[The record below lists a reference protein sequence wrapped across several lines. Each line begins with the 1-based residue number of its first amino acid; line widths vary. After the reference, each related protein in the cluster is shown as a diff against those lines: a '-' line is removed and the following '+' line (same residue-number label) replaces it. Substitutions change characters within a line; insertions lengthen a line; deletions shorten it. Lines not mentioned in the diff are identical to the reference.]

1 MESLPEQRQGIRGA
15 RTFARSKMRGGLTI
29 LRNNPPAAFG
39 LALVVVYVFIAV
51 AGPWVAPHPYD
62 KFAVGPPLESPSA
75 DHVFGTDEFGRDV
88 FSRVLHGG
96 RISLRVGVLVV
107 VISGGVGVTVGLVS
121 GFFGGWI
128 DEATMRITDIF
139 LAFPDLVM
147 ALVVA
152 TALGTSIESAIVGI
166 AIVRWTSYARL
177 MRSSVLAEKG
187 KDYVLAGT
195 SLGAHPTRLIWRHI
209 LPNSYAPVLVQ
220 ATLDFGL
227 AILLAA
233 GLSFIGAGAQPP
245 LPEWGALVSGGRQ
258 YVQAAWWIPIFPGLA
273 IFGAV
278 LAFNLLGDAL
288 RDALDPRLR
297 HLLHEGRRE

>member
-1 MESLPEQRQGIRGA
+1 MASFSQQDTPRASALH
-15 RTFARSKMRGGLTI
+15 KMQAGLRI
-29 LRNNPPAAFG
+29 LKNNPPAAFG
-39 LALVVVYVFIAV
+39 LALVLVYVFIAV
-51 AGPWVAPHPYD
+51 AGPSVAPHPYD
-62 KFAVGPPLESPSA
+62 KFAVGLPLSSPSL
-75 DHVFGTDEFGRDV
+75 DHPFGTDEFGRDV
-88 FSRVLHGG
+88 LSRVLYGG
-96 RISLRVGVLVV
+96 RISLRVGALVV
-107 VISGGVGVTVGLVS
+107 IVAGGIGVTVGMLS
-121 GFFGGWI
+121 GFYGGWI
-128 DEATMRITDIF
+128 DEFAMRITDIF

-152 TALGTSIESAIVGI
+152 TALGTSIESAIIGI
-166 AIVRWTSYARL
+166 AIVRWTAYARL
-177 MRSSVLAEKG
+177 MRSSVLAQKG
-187 KDYVLAGT
+187 KDYMLAGRA
-195 SLGAHPTRLIWRHI
+195 LGAHPTRLIWRHI

-278 LAFNLLGDAL
+278 LAFNLLGDAM

-297 HLLHEGRRE
+297 HLLQDARR

>member
-1 MESLPEQRQGIRGA
+1 MVSTSQQQSLGA
-15 RTFARSKMRGGLTI
+15 LALDRARATARV

-39 LALVVVYVFIAV
+39 LALVVVYVFVAA
-51 AGPWVAPHPYD
+51 AGPTIAPHPYD
-62 KFAVGPPLESPSA
+62 EFAVGPPLEAPSLA
-75 DHVFGTDEFGRDV
+75 HPFGTDEFGRDV
-88 FSRVLHGG
+88 MSRVLHGG
-96 RISLRVGVLVV
+96 RISLRVGALVV
-107 VISGGVGVTVGLVS
+107 LIAGSIGVSVGLVS
-121 GFFGGWI
+121 GFYGGWL
-128 DEATMRITDIF
+128 DEFAMRITDIF

-152 TALGTSIESAIVGI
+152 TALGTSIESAIIGI

-177 MRSSVLAEKG
+177 MRSSVLAQKG
-187 KDYVLAGT
+187 KDYMLAGRA
-195 SLGAHPTRLIWRHI
+195 LGAHPVRLIWRHI

-258 YVQAAWWIPIFPGLA
+258 YVQAAWWIPIFPGFA

-288 RDALDPRLR
+288 RDYLDPRLR
-297 HLLHEGRRE
+297 HLLQNARR

>member
-1 MESLPEQRQGIRGA
+1 MGA
-15 RTFARSKMRGGLTI
+15 RI
-29 LRNNPPAAFG
+29 LRGNPPAAFG
-39 LALVVVYVFIAV
+39 LILVLVYVFIAV
-51 AGPWVAPHPYD
+51 AGPAIAPHPYD
-62 KFAVGPPLESPSA
+62 KFAVGPALDSPSL
-75 DHVFGTDEFGRDV
+75 DHPFGTDEFGRDV
-88 FSRVLHGG
+88 FSRVLYGG
-96 RISLRVGVLVV
+96 RISLRVGALVV
-107 VISGGVGVTVGLVS
+107 IVAGSIGVTVGLIS
-121 GFFGGWI
+121 GFYGGWI
-128 DEATMRITDIF
+128 DEVAMRVTDIF

-152 TALGTSIESAIVGI
+152 TALGTSIESAIIGI

-177 MRSSVLAEKG
+177 MRSSVLAQKG
-187 KDYVLAGT
+187 KDYMLAGRA
-195 SLGAHPTRLIWRHI
+195 LGVHPTRLIWRHI
-209 LPNSYAPVLVQ
+209 LPNSYSPVLVQ

-258 YVQAAWWIPIFPGLA
+258 YVQAAWWIPIFPGFA

-288 RDALDPRLR
+288 RDAMDPRLR
-297 HLLHEGRRE
+297 HLLQDARR

>member
-1 MESLPEQRQGIRGA
+1 
-15 RTFARSKMRGGLTI
+15 MRI
-29 LRNNPPAAFG
+29 LRHNPPAAVG
-39 LALVVVYVFIAV
+39 LILVLFYVFIAA
-51 AGPWVAPHPYD
+51 AGPNIAPHAYD
-62 KFAVGPPLESPSA
+62 EFAVGPVLDSPSL
-75 DHVFGTDEFGRDV
+75 DHPFGTDEFGRDV
-88 FSRVLHGG
+88 FSRVLYGG
-96 RISLRVGVLVV
+96 RISLRVGALVV
-107 VISGGVGVTVGLVS
+107 IVAGSIGVTVGLIS
-121 GFFGGWI
+121 GFYGGWI
-128 DEATMRITDIF
+128 DEVAMRVTDIF

-152 TALGTSIESAIVGI
+152 TALGTGIESAIIGI

-177 MRSSVLAEKG
+177 MRSSVLAQKG
-187 KDYVLAGT
+187 KDYMLAGRA
-195 SLGAHPTRLIWRHI
+195 LGVHPTRLIWRHI
-209 LPNSYAPVLVQ
+209 LPNSYSPVLVQ

-258 YVQAAWWIPIFPGLA
+258 YVQAAWWIPIFPGFA

-288 RDALDPRLR
+288 RDAMDPRLR
-297 HLLHEGRRE
+297 HLLQDARR

>member
-1 MESLPEQRQGIRGA
+1 MVSTPQQQSIGASIRERA
-15 RTFARSKMRGGLTI
+15 SAGLRI

-39 LALVVVYVFIAV
+39 LVLVLVYVFIAA
-51 AGPWVAPHPYD
+51 AGPNVAPHAYD
-62 KFAVGPPLESPSA
+62 KFAVGAPLEAPSFS
-75 DHVFGTDEFGRDV
+75 HPFGTDEFGRDV

-96 RISLRVGVLVV
+96 RISLRVGALVVLVAGS
-107 VISGGVGVTVGLVS
+107 IGVTVGVIS
-121 GFFGGWI
+121 GFYGGWI
-128 DEATMRITDIF
+128 DEFAMRITDIF

-177 MRSSVLAEKG
+177 MRSSVLAQKG
-187 KDYVLAGT
+187 KDYMLAGRA
-195 SLGAHPTRLIWRHI
+195 LGAHPSRLILRHI

-258 YVQAAWWIPIFPGLA
+258 YVQAAWWIPIFPGFA

-297 HLLHEGRRE
+297 HLLQDVRR

>member
-1 MESLPEQRQGIRGA
+1 MESLTQRRLAVRARAQLGDGWRLLRG
-15 RTFARSKMRGGLTI
+15 
-29 LRNNPPAAFG
+29 NPTGAFG
-39 LALVVVYVFIAV
+39 LALALMYVFIAF
-51 AGPWVAPHPYD
+51 AGAAVAPYPYD
-62 KFAVGPPLESPSA
+62 KFAVGGQLAPPSW

-88 FSRVLHGG
+88 FSRVLYGG
-96 RISLRVGVLVV
+96 RISLRVGALVV
-107 VISGGVGVTVGLVS
+107 LIAGSAGVTIGLVS
-121 GFFGGWI
+121 GFFGGWL
-128 DEATMRITDIF
+128 DEAAMRVTDVF

-152 TALGTSIESAIVGI
+152 SALGASIESAIIGI
-166 AIVRWTSYARL
+166 AIVRWTAYARL
-177 MRSSVLAEKG
+177 MRSGVLAETG
-187 KDYVLAGT
+187 KDYLLAARA
-195 SLGAHPTRLIWRHI
+195 LGAHPSRLIWRHI
-209 LPNSYAPVLVQ
+209 LPNSHSPVLVQ

-245 LPEWGALVSGGRQ
+245 LPEWGALVAGGRQ
-258 YVQAAWWIPIFPGLA
+258 YVKAAWWIPIFPGLA

-297 HLLHEGRRE
+297 NLMQEARR

>member
-1 MESLPEQRQGIRGA
+1 MALDKIRAAA
-15 RTFARSKMRGGLTI
+15 RI

-39 LALVVVYVFIAV
+39 LALVLVYVFVAV
-51 AGPWVAPHPYD
+51 AGPSIAPHPYD
-62 KFAVGPPLESPSA
+62 KFSVGPPLAAPSL
-75 DHVFGTDEFGRDV
+75 DHPFGTDEFGRDV
-88 FSRVLHGG
+88 LSRVLYGG
-96 RISLRVGVLVV
+96 RISLRVGALVV
-107 VISGGVGVTVGLVS
+107 TIAGVIGVSVGMISG
-121 GFFGGWI
+121 FYGGWI
-128 DEATMRITDIF
+128 DEFAMRITDIF

-152 TALGTSIESAIVGI
+152 TALGTSIESAIIGI

-177 MRSSVLAEKG
+177 MRSSVLAQKG
-187 KDYVLAGT
+187 RDYMLAGRA
-195 SLGAHPTRLIWRHI
+195 LGAHPVRLIWRHI

-258 YVQAAWWIPIFPGLA
+258 YVQAAWWIPIFPGFA

-288 RDALDPRLR
+288 RDYLDPRLR
-297 HLLHEGRRE
+297 HLLQNARR

>member
-1 MESLPEQRQGIRGA
+1 MGA
-15 RTFARSKMRGGLTI
+15 RI
-29 LRNNPPAAFG
+29 LRGNPPAAFG
-39 LALVVVYVFIAV
+39 LILVLVYVFIAV
-51 AGPWVAPHPYD
+51 AGPAIAPHPYD
-62 KFAVGPPLESPSA
+62 KFAVGPALDSPSL
-75 DHVFGTDEFGRDV
+75 DHPFGTDEFGRDV
-88 FSRVLHGG
+88 FSRVLYGG
-96 RISLRVGVLVV
+96 RISLRVGALVV
-107 VISGGVGVTVGLVS
+107 IVAGSIGVTVGLIS
-121 GFFGGWI
+121 GFYGGWI
-128 DEATMRITDIF
+128 DEVSMRITDIF

-152 TALGTSIESAIVGI
+152 TALGTSIESAIIGI

-177 MRSSVLAEKG
+177 MRSSVLAQKG
-187 KDYVLAGT
+187 KDYMLAGRA
-195 SLGAHPTRLIWRHI
+195 LGAHPSRLILRHI
-209 LPNSYAPVLVQ
+209 LPNSYSPVLVQ

-258 YVQAAWWIPIFPGLA
+258 YVQAAWWIPIFPGFA

-288 RDALDPRLR
+288 RDAMDPRLR
-297 HLLHEGRRE
+297 HLLQDARR

>member
-1 MESLPEQRQGIRGA
+1 MGA
-15 RTFARSKMRGGLTI
+15 RI
-29 LRNNPPAAFG
+29 LRGNPPAAFG
-39 LALVVVYVFIAV
+39 LILVLVYVFIAV
-51 AGPWVAPHPYD
+51 AGPAIAPHPYD
-62 KFAVGPPLESPSA
+62 KFAVGPALDSPSL
-75 DHVFGTDEFGRDV
+75 DHPFGTDEFGRDV
-88 FSRVLHGG
+88 FSRVLYGG
-96 RISLRVGVLVV
+96 RISLRIGALVV
-107 VISGGVGVTVGLVS
+107 IVAGSIGVTVGLTS
-121 GFFGGWI
+121 GFYGGWI
-128 DEATMRITDIF
+128 DEVSMRITDIF

-152 TALGTSIESAIVGI
+152 TALGTSIESAIIGI

-177 MRSSVLAEKG
+177 MRSSVLAQKG
-187 KDYVLAGT
+187 KDYMLAGRA
-195 SLGAHPTRLIWRHI
+195 LGAHPSRLILRHI
-209 LPNSYAPVLVQ
+209 LPNSYSPVLVQ

-258 YVQAAWWIPIFPGLA
+258 YVQAAWWIPIFPGFA

-288 RDALDPRLR
+288 RDAMDPRLR
-297 HLLHEGRRE
+297 HLLQDARR

>member
-1 MESLPEQRQGIRGA
+1 M
-15 RTFARSKMRGGLTI
+15 
-29 LRNNPPAAFG
+29 
-39 LALVVVYVFIAV
+39 Y
-51 AGPWVAPHPYD
+51 
-62 KFAVGPPLESPSA
+62 
-75 DHVFGTDEFGRDV
+75 
-88 FSRVLHGG
+88 GG
-96 RISLRVGVLVV
+96 RISLRVGALVV
-107 VISGGVGVTVGLVS
+107 IVAGSIGVTVGLIS
-121 GFFGGWI
+121 GFYGGWI
-128 DEATMRITDIF
+128 DEVSMRITDIF

-152 TALGTSIESAIVGI
+152 TALGTGIESAIIGI

-177 MRSSVLAEKG
+177 MRSSVLAQKG
-187 KDYVLAGT
+187 KDYMLAGRA
-195 SLGAHPTRLIWRHI
+195 LGVHPTRLIWRHI
-209 LPNSYAPVLVQ
+209 LPNSYSPVLVQ

-258 YVQAAWWIPIFPGLA
+258 YVQAAWWIPIFPGFA

-288 RDALDPRLR
+288 RDAMDPRLR
-297 HLLHEGRRE
+297 HLLQDARR

>member
-1 MESLPEQRQGIRGA
+1 ML
-15 RTFARSKMRGGLTI
+15 
-29 LRNNPPAAFG
+29 
-39 LALVVVYVFIAV
+39 VYVFIAV
-51 AGPWVAPHPYD
+51 AGPAIAPHPYD
-62 KFAVGPPLESPSA
+62 KFAVGPALDSPSL
-75 DHVFGTDEFGRDV
+75 DHPFGTDEFGRDV
-88 FSRVLHGG
+88 FSRVLYGG
-96 RISLRVGVLVV
+96 RISLRVGALVV
-107 VISGGVGVTVGLVS
+107 IVAGSIGVTVGLIS
-121 GFFGGWI
+121 GFYGGWI
-128 DEATMRITDIF
+128 DEVAMRVTDIF

-152 TALGTSIESAIVGI
+152 TALGTGIESAIIGI

-177 MRSSVLAEKG
+177 MRSSVLAQKG
-187 KDYVLAGT
+187 KDYMLAGRA
-195 SLGAHPTRLIWRHI
+195 LGVHPTRLIWRHI
-209 LPNSYAPVLVQ
+209 LPNSYSPVLVQ

-258 YVQAAWWIPIFPGLA
+258 YVQAAWWIPIFPGFA

-288 RDALDPRLR
+288 RDAMDPRLR
-297 HLLHEGRRE
+297 HLLQDARR

>member
-1 MESLPEQRQGIRGA
+1 MGA
-15 RTFARSKMRGGLTI
+15 RI
-29 LRNNPPAAFG
+29 LRGNPPAAFG
-39 LALVVVYVFIAV
+39 LILVLVYVFIAV
-51 AGPWVAPHPYD
+51 AGPAIAPHPYD
-62 KFAVGPPLESPSA
+62 KFAVGPALDSPSL
-75 DHVFGTDEFGRDV
+75 DHPFGTDEFGRDV
-88 FSRVLHGG
+88 FSRVLYGG
-96 RISLRVGVLVV
+96 RISLRVGALVV
-107 VISGGVGVTVGLVS
+107 IVAGSIGVTVGLIS
-121 GFFGGWI
+121 GFYGGWI
-128 DEATMRITDIF
+128 DEVAMRVTDIF

-152 TALGTSIESAIVGI
+152 TALGTGIESAIIGI

-177 MRSSVLAEKG
+177 MRSSVLAQKG
-187 KDYVLAGT
+187 KDYMLAGRA
-195 SLGAHPTRLIWRHI
+195 LGVHPTRLIWRHI
-209 LPNSYAPVLVQ
+209 LPNSYSPVLVQ

-258 YVQAAWWIPIFPGLA
+258 YVQAAWWIPIFPGFA

-288 RDALDPRLR
+288 RDAMDPRLR
-297 HLLHEGRRE
+297 HLLQDARR

>member
-1 MESLPEQRQGIRGA
+1 MLSTPQQQSLSATALDRARAGA
-15 RTFARSKMRGGLTI
+15 RI

-39 LALVVVYVFIAV
+39 LALVVMYVFIAA
-51 AGPWVAPHPYD
+51 AGPSIAPYPYD
-62 KFAVGPPLESPSA
+62 KFAVGAPLDSPSMG
-75 DHVFGTDEFGRDV
+75 HPFGTDEFGRDV

-96 RISLRVGVLVV
+96 RISLRVGALVV
-107 VISGGVGVTVGLVS
+107 IIAGSIGVSVGLVS
-121 GFFGGWI
+121 GFYGGWL
-128 DEATMRITDIF
+128 DEVAMRVTDIF

-152 TALGTSIESAIVGI
+152 TALGTSIESAIIGI

-177 MRSSVLAEKG
+177 MRSSVLAQKN
-187 KDYVLAGT
+187 KDYMLAGRA
-195 SLGAHPTRLIWRHI
+195 LGAHPIRLIFRHI
-209 LPNSYAPVLVQ
+209 LPNSYSPVLVQ

-258 YVQAAWWIPIFPGLA
+258 YVQAAWWIPIFPGFA

-297 HLLHEGRRE
+297 HLLQNARQ

>member
-1 MESLPEQRQGIRGA
+1 M
-15 RTFARSKMRGGLTI
+15 
-29 LRNNPPAAFG
+29 
-39 LALVVVYVFIAV
+39 LVLFYVFIAV
-51 AGPWVAPHPYD
+51 AGPAVAPHPFD
-62 KFAVGPPLESPSA
+62 KFSVGPALASPSL
-75 DHVFGTDEFGRDV
+75 DHPFGTDEFGRDV
-88 FSRVLHGG
+88 FSRVLYGG
-96 RISLRVGVLVV
+96 RISLRVGALVV
-107 VISGGVGVTVGLVS
+107 IVAGSIGVTVGLIS
-121 GFFGGWI
+121 GFNGGWI
-128 DEATMRITDIF
+128 DEITMRVTDIF

-177 MRSSVLAEKG
+177 MRSSVLAQKG
-187 KDYVLAGT
+187 KDYMLAGRA
-195 SLGAHPTRLIWRHI
+195 LGAHPSRLILRHI

-258 YVQAAWWIPIFPGLA
+258 YVQAAWWIPIFPGFA

-297 HLLHEGRRE
+297 HLLQDVRR

>member
-1 MESLPEQRQGIRGA
+1 MASIPEQQSLGA
-15 RTFARSKMRGGLTI
+15 LVRIKLRTGYRI

-39 LALVVVYVFIAV
+39 LVLVLVYVFIAL
-51 AGPWVAPHPYD
+51 AGPWVAPHPFD
-62 KFAVGPPLESPSA
+62 KFAVGSTLSPPSS
-75 DHVFGTDEFGRDV
+75 DHIFGTDEFGRDV
-88 FSRVLHGG
+88 FSRVLYGG
-96 RISLRVGVLVV
+96 RISLRIGVLVV
-107 VISGGVGVTVGLVS
+107 AIAGSVGVTVGLIS
-121 GFFGGWI
+121 GFFGGWL
-128 DEATMRITDIF
+128 DEVTMRIADIF

-152 TALGTSIESAIVGI
+152 TALGTSIESAIIGI

-177 MRSSVLAEKG
+177 MRSSVLTEKG

-195 SLGAHPTRLIWRHI
+195 ALGTHPTRLIWRHI

-288 RDALDPRLR
+288 RDAMDPRLR
-297 HLLHEGRRE
+297 YLLHNARQ

>member
-1 MESLPEQRQGIRGA
+1 MLSAPQQQNMSAVALNRLQAAGR
-15 RTFARSKMRGGLTI
+15 I
-29 LRNNPPAAFG
+29 LRNNPPAAVG
-39 LALVVVYVFIAV
+39 LALVLVYVFIAV
-51 AGPWVAPHPYD
+51 AGPAVAPHPYD
-62 KFAVGPPLESPSA
+62 EFAVGLPLSAPSL
-75 DHVFGTDEFGRDV
+75 DHPFGTDEFGRDV
-88 FSRVLHGG
+88 LSRVLHGG
-96 RISLRVGVLVV
+96 RISLRVGALVV
-107 VISGGVGVTVGLVS
+107 IVAGSIGVTVGLIS
-121 GFFGGWI
+121 GFYGGWI
-128 DEATMRITDIF
+128 DEFAMRITDIF

-152 TALGTSIESAIVGI
+152 TALGTSIESAIIGI

-177 MRSSVLAEKG
+177 MRSSVLAQKG
-187 KDYVLAGT
+187 RDYILSARA
-195 SLGAHPTRLIWRHI
+195 LGAHPVRLIWRHI

-258 YVQAAWWIPIFPGLA
+258 YVQAAWWIPIFPGFA

-288 RDALDPRLR
+288 RDAMDPRLR
-297 HLLHEGRRE
+297 HLLQDARR

>member
-1 MESLPEQRQGIRGA
+1 MASIQEQQGVRSSVRFKL
-15 RTFARSKMRGGLTI
+15 RTGYRI

-39 LALVVVYVFIAV
+39 LALVVVYMFIAV

-62 KFAVGPPLESPSA
+62 KFAVGPVLDAPSS
-75 DHVFGTDEFGRDV
+75 DHPFGTDEFGRDV

-96 RISLRVGVLVV
+96 RISLRVGALVV
-107 VISGGVGVTVGLVS
+107 LISGSIGVVVGLSS

-128 DEATMRITDIF
+128 DEVAMRITDIF

-152 TALGTSIESAIVGI
+152 TALGTGIESAIIGI
-166 AIVRWTSYARL
+166 SIVRWTSYARL
-177 MRSSVLAEKG
+177 MRSSVLAEKS

-195 SLGAHPTRLIWRHI
+195 ALGAHPTRLIWRHI

-288 RDALDPRLR
+288 RDAMDPRLR
-297 HLLHEGRRE
+297 HLLQNARR

>member
-1 MESLPEQRQGIRGA
+1 MVSTPQQHILGA
-15 RTFARSKMRGGLTI
+15 SVRNRMRAGLRV
-29 LRNNPPAAFG
+29 LKSNPPTAFG
-39 LALVVVYVFIAV
+39 LALVLIYIFIAA
-51 AGPWVAPHPYD
+51 AGPSVAPHEYD
-62 KFAVGPPLESPSA
+62 KFAVGPLLSAPSL
-75 DHVFGTDEFGRDV
+75 DHPFGTDEFGRDV
-88 FSRVLHGG
+88 FSRVLYGG
-96 RISLRVGVLVV
+96 RISLRIGLLVV
-107 VISGGVGVTVGLVS
+107 TIAGSIGVTVGLLS

-128 DEATMRITDIF
+128 DEFAMRVTDIF
-139 LAFPDLVM
+139 LAFPDLIM

-152 TALGTSIESAIVGI
+152 TALGTSIESAIIGI

-177 MRSSVLAEKG
+177 MRSSVLAQKG
-187 KDYVLAGT
+187 KDYMLAGRA
-195 SLGAHPTRLIWRHI
+195 LGAHPIRLIWRHI
-209 LPNSYAPVLVQ
+209 LPNSYAPALVQ

-278 LAFNLLGDAL
+278 LAFNLLGDAM
-288 RDALDPRLR
+288 RDAMDPRLR
-297 HLLHEGRRE
+297 HLLQDARR

>member
-1 MESLPEQRQGIRGA
+1 MASIPEQQSLGA
-15 RTFARSKMRGGLTI
+15 LVRIKLRTGYRI

-39 LALVVVYVFIAV
+39 LVLVLVYVFIAL
-51 AGPWVAPHPYD
+51 AGPWVAPYPFD
-62 KFAVGPPLESPSA
+62 KFAVGSTLSPPSS
-75 DHVFGTDEFGRDV
+75 DHIFGTDEFGRDV
-88 FSRVLHGG
+88 FSRVLYGG
-96 RISLRVGVLVV
+96 RISLRIGVLVV
-107 VISGGVGVTVGLVS
+107 VIAGSVGVTLGMIS
-121 GFFGGWI
+121 GFFGGWL
-128 DEATMRITDIF
+128 DEVTMRIADIF

-152 TALGTSIESAIVGI
+152 TALGTSIESAIIGI

-177 MRSSVLAEKG
+177 MRSSVLTEKG

-195 SLGAHPTRLIWRHI
+195 ALGTHPTRLIWRHI

-288 RDALDPRLR
+288 RDAMDPRLR
-297 HLLHEGRRE
+297 YLLHNARQ

>member
-1 MESLPEQRQGIRGA
+1 MASIPEQQSFGA
-15 RTFARSKMRGGLTI
+15 SVRIKLRTGYRI

-39 LALVVVYVFIAV
+39 LVLVLVYVFIAL
-51 AGPWVAPHPYD
+51 AGPWVAPYPFD
-62 KFAVGPPLESPSA
+62 KFAVGSTLSPPSS
-75 DHVFGTDEFGRDV
+75 DHIFGTDEFGRDV
-88 FSRVLHGG
+88 FSRVLYGG
-96 RISLRVGVLVV
+96 RISLRIGVLVV
-107 VISGGVGVTVGLVS
+107 VIAGSVGVTLGMIS
-121 GFFGGWI
+121 GFFGGWL
-128 DEATMRITDIF
+128 DEVTMRIADIF

-152 TALGTSIESAIVGI
+152 TALGTSIESAIIGI

-177 MRSSVLAEKG
+177 MRSSVLTEKG

-195 SLGAHPTRLIWRHI
+195 ALGTHPTRLIWRHI

-288 RDALDPRLR
+288 RDAMDPRLR
-297 HLLHEGRRE
+297 YLLHNARQ

>member
-1 MESLPEQRQGIRGA
+1 MISAPQQQSLGASVLDRARVGA
-15 RTFARSKMRGGLTI
+15 RI
-29 LRNNPPAAFG
+29 LRGNPPAAFG
-39 LALVVVYVFIAV
+39 LILVLVYVFIAV
-51 AGPWVAPHPYD
+51 AGPAIAPHPYD
-62 KFAVGPPLESPSA
+62 KFAVGPALDSPSL
-75 DHVFGTDEFGRDV
+75 DHPFGTDEFGRDV
-88 FSRVLHGG
+88 FSRVLYGG
-96 RISLRVGVLVV
+96 RISLRIGALVV
-107 VISGGVGVTVGLVS
+107 IVAGSIGVTVGLTS
-121 GFFGGWI
+121 GFYGGWI
-128 DEATMRITDIF
+128 DEVSMRVTDIF

-152 TALGTSIESAIVGI
+152 TALGTSIESAIIGI

-177 MRSSVLAEKG
+177 MRSSVLAQKG
-187 KDYVLAGT
+187 KDYMLAGRA
-195 SLGAHPTRLIWRHI
+195 LGVHPTRLIWRHI
-209 LPNSYAPVLVQ
+209 LPNSYSPVLVQ

-258 YVQAAWWIPIFPGLA
+258 YVQAAWWIPIFPGFA

-288 RDALDPRLR
+288 RDAMDPRLR
-297 HLLHEGRRE
+297 HLLQDARR

>member
-1 MESLPEQRQGIRGA
+1 
-15 RTFARSKMRGGLTI
+15 MRI
-29 LRNNPPAAFG
+29 LRHNPPAAVG
-39 LALVVVYVFIAV
+39 LILVLFYVFIAA
-51 AGPWVAPHPYD
+51 AGPNIAPHAYD
-62 KFAVGPPLESPSA
+62 EFAVGPVLDSPSL
-75 DHVFGTDEFGRDV
+75 DHPFGTDEFGRDV
-88 FSRVLHGG
+88 FSRVLYGG
-96 RISLRVGVLVV
+96 RISLRVGALVVLVAGS
-107 VISGGVGVTVGLVS
+107 IGVTVGLIS
-121 GFFGGWI
+121 GFYGGWI
-128 DEATMRITDIF
+128 DEVAMRVTDIF

-152 TALGTSIESAIVGI
+152 TALGTSIESAIIGI

-177 MRSSVLAEKG
+177 MRSSVLAQKG
-187 KDYVLAGT
+187 KDYMLAGRA
-195 SLGAHPTRLIWRHI
+195 LGVHPTRLIWRHI
-209 LPNSYAPVLVQ
+209 LPNSYSPVLVQ

-258 YVQAAWWIPIFPGLA
+258 YVQAAWWIPIFPGFA

-288 RDALDPRLR
+288 RDAMDPRLR
-297 HLLHEGRRE
+297 HLLQDARR

>member
-1 MESLPEQRQGIRGA
+1 
-15 RTFARSKMRGGLTI
+15 MRI
-29 LRNNPPAAFG
+29 LRHNPPAAVG
-39 LALVVVYVFIAV
+39 LILVLFYVFIAA
-51 AGPWVAPHPYD
+51 AGPNIAPHAYD
-62 KFAVGPPLESPSA
+62 EFAVGPVLDSPSL
-75 DHVFGTDEFGRDV
+75 DHPFGTDEFGRDV
-88 FSRVLHGG
+88 FSRVLYGG
-96 RISLRVGVLVV
+96 RISLRVGALVVLVAGS
-107 VISGGVGVTVGLVS
+107 IGVTVGLIS
-121 GFFGGWI
+121 GFYGGWI
-128 DEATMRITDIF
+128 DEVAMRVTDIF

-152 TALGTSIESAIVGI
+152 TALGTGIESAIIGI

-177 MRSSVLAEKG
+177 MRSSVLAQKG
-187 KDYVLAGT
+187 KDYMLAGRA
-195 SLGAHPTRLIWRHI
+195 LGVHPTRLIWRHI
-209 LPNSYAPVLVQ
+209 LPNSYSPVLVQ

-258 YVQAAWWIPIFPGLA
+258 YVQAAWWIPIFPGFA

-288 RDALDPRLR
+288 RDAMDPRLR
-297 HLLHEGRRE
+297 HLLQDARR

>member
-1 MESLPEQRQGIRGA
+1 MVSTHQQQSLGA
-15 RTFARSKMRGGLTI
+15 AALDRARAGGRI

-39 LALVVVYVFIAV
+39 LALVVVYIIIAA
-51 AGPWVAPHPYD
+51 AGPSIAPHPYD
-62 KFAVGPPLESPSA
+62 EFAVGAPLDAPSLA
-75 DHVFGTDEFGRDV
+75 HPFGTDEFGRDV

-96 RISLRVGVLVV
+96 RISLRVGALVV
-107 VISGGVGVTVGLVS
+107 MIAGGIGVTVGLLS
-121 GFFGGWI
+121 GFYGGWP
-128 DEATMRITDIF
+128 DEFAMRVTDIF

-152 TALGTSIESAIVGI
+152 TALGTSIESAIIGI

-177 MRSSVLAEKG
+177 MRSSVLAQKG
-187 KDYVLAGT
+187 KDYMLAGRA
-195 SLGAHPTRLIWRHI
+195 LGAHPIRLIFRHI
-209 LPNSYAPVLVQ
+209 LPNSYSPVLVQ

-258 YVQAAWWIPIFPGLA
+258 YVQAAWWIPIFPGFA

-297 HLLHEGRRE
+297 HLIQDGRR

>member
-1 MESLPEQRQGIRGA
+1 MVSTPQQQSAGASIRE
-15 RTFARSKMRGGLTI
+15 RTLAGLRI

-39 LALVVVYVFIAV
+39 LILVLFYVFIAAV
-51 AGPWVAPHPYD
+51 GPNIAPHPYD
-62 KFAVGPPLESPSA
+62 KFAVGPPLDAPSM
-75 DHVFGTDEFGRDV
+75 DHPFGTDEFGRDV
-88 FSRVLHGG
+88 FSRVLYGG
-96 RISLRVGVLVV
+96 RISLRVGALVVLVA
-107 VISGGVGVTVGLVS
+107 GGLGVTVGMIS
-121 GFFGGWI
+121 GFYGGWL
-128 DEATMRITDIF
+128 DEVAMRVTDIF

-177 MRSSVLAEKG
+177 MRSSVLAQKG
-187 KDYVLAGT
+187 KDYMLAGRA
-195 SLGAHPTRLIWRHI
+195 LGAHPARLILRHI

-258 YVQAAWWIPIFPGLA
+258 YVQAAWWIPIFPGFA

-297 HLLHEGRRE
+297 HLLQDVRR

>member
-1 MESLPEQRQGIRGA
+1 
-15 RTFARSKMRGGLTI
+15 MRI
-29 LRNNPPAAFG
+29 LRHNPPAAVG
-39 LALVVVYVFIAV
+39 LILVLFYVFIAA
-51 AGPWVAPHPYD
+51 AGPNIAPHAYD
-62 KFAVGPPLESPSA
+62 EFAVGPVLDSPSL
-75 DHVFGTDEFGRDV
+75 DHPFGTDEFGRDV
-88 FSRVLHGG
+88 FSRVLYGG
-96 RISLRVGVLVV
+96 RISLRVGALVVLVAGS
-107 VISGGVGVTVGLVS
+107 IGVTVGLIS
-121 GFFGGWI
+121 GFYGGWI
-128 DEATMRITDIF
+128 DEVSMRVTDIF

-152 TALGTSIESAIVGI
+152 TALGTSIESAIIGI

-177 MRSSVLAEKG
+177 MRSSVLAQKG
-187 KDYVLAGT
+187 KDYMLAGRA
-195 SLGAHPTRLIWRHI
+195 LGVHPTRLIWRHI
-209 LPNSYAPVLVQ
+209 LPNSYSPVLVQ

-258 YVQAAWWIPIFPGLA
+258 YVQAAWWIPIFPGFA

-288 RDALDPRLR
+288 RDAMDPRLR
-297 HLLHEGRRE
+297 HLLQDARR

>member
-1 MESLPEQRQGIRGA
+1 MLSAPQQQSVGATALGGIQAAGR
-15 RTFARSKMRGGLTI
+15 I

-39 LALVVVYVFIAV
+39 LALALVYVFVAI

-62 KFAVGPPLESPSA
+62 EFAVGEPLAAPSL
-75 DHVFGTDEFGRDV
+75 DHPFGTDEFGRDV
-88 FSRVLHGG
+88 LSRVLYGG
-96 RISLRVGVLVV
+96 RISLRVGALVV
-107 VISGGVGVTVGLVS
+107 IVAGGIGITVGMMS
-121 GFFGGWI
+121 GFYGGWI
-128 DEATMRITDIF
+128 DEFAMRITDVF

-152 TALGTSIESAIVGI
+152 TALGTSIESAIIGI

-177 MRSSVLAEKG
+177 MRSSVLAQKG
-187 KDYVLAGT
+187 KDYMLAGRA
-195 SLGAHPTRLIWRHI
+195 LGAHPVRLIWRHI

-297 HLLHEGRRE
+297 HLLQEARR

>member
-1 MESLPEQRQGIRGA
+1 MALDRA
-15 RTFARSKMRGGLTI
+15 RAAARV

-39 LALVVVYVFIAV
+39 LALVVVYVFIAA
-51 AGPWVAPHPYD
+51 AGPAIAPHPYD
-62 KFAVGPPLESPSA
+62 EFSVGPPLAAPSLE
-75 DHVFGTDEFGRDV
+75 HPFGTDEFGRDV
-88 FSRVLHGG
+88 LSRVLYGG
-96 RISLRVGVLVV
+96 QISLRVGALVV
-107 VISGGVGVTVGLVS
+107 IIAGGIGVSVGLISG
-121 GFFGGWI
+121 FYGGWL
-128 DEATMRITDIF
+128 DEFAMRVTDIF

-152 TALGTSIESAIVGI
+152 TALGTSIESAIIGI

-177 MRSSVLAEKG
+177 MRSSVLAQKG
-187 KDYVLAGT
+187 KDYMLAGRA
-195 SLGAHPTRLIWRHI
+195 LGAHPVRLIWRHI

-288 RDALDPRLR
+288 RDYLDPRLR
-297 HLLHEGRRE
+297 HLLQNARQ

>member
-1 MESLPEQRQGIRGA
+1 MDRARAGA
-15 RTFARSKMRGGLTI
+15 RM

-39 LALVVVYVFIAV
+39 LALVVVYVFVAA
-51 AGPWVAPHPYD
+51 AGPTIAPHPYD
-62 KFAVGPPLESPSA
+62 EFAVGPPLAAPSLE
-75 DHVFGTDEFGRDV
+75 HPFGTDEFGRDV
-88 FSRVLHGG
+88 LSRVLHGG
-96 RISLRVGVLVV
+96 RISLRVGALVV
-107 VISGGVGVTVGLVS
+107 IIAGGIGVSVGLVS
-121 GFFGGWI
+121 GFYGGWL
-128 DEATMRITDIF
+128 DEFAMRVTDIF

-152 TALGTSIESAIVGI
+152 TALGTSIESAIIGI

-177 MRSSVLAEKG
+177 MRSSVLAQKG
-187 KDYVLAGT
+187 KDYMLAGRA
-195 SLGAHPTRLIWRHI
+195 LGAHPIRLIWRHI

-258 YVQAAWWIPIFPGLA
+258 YVQAAWWIPIFPGFA

-288 RDALDPRLR
+288 RDYLDPRLR
-297 HLLHEGRRE
+297 HLLQNARQ